1 MSIYPNDYCHECQQ
15 TPAVEQPAPP
25 VCEGEKCVEIY
36 DSACVEY
43 TGAAIPCKQ
52 IESGERMTSVINKLA
67 TCYDEEFVR
76 GLLRMIRDDST
87 LKALFS
93 QIVCSVD
100 CETVTVCDIPSGIV
114 LGTANTTGFTVSWA
128 KITGVSGYL
137 LQVKKTSDVSW
148 TQVGGLL
155 PNSSFTTA
163 TASVHVTGLE
173 SASVYEVRIKTICTD
188 GSESSWSDPVSITT
202 TTPVAPPVCV
212 VPSTP
217 TLTFN

>member
-15 TPAVEQPAPP
+15 TPPVEQPAPP
-25 VCEGEKCVEIY
+25 ICEGENCVEIY
-36 DSACVEY
+36 DSACIQY

-52 IESGERMTSVINKLA
+52 IQPGERMTSVVNKLA

-76 GLLRMIRDDST
+76 GLLRMIRDDAT
-87 LKALFS
+87 LNGLFA

-100 CETVTVCDIPSGIV
+100 CESITICDVPSGIV
-114 LGTANTTGFTVSWA
+114 LSLPTTTGFTASWA

-137 LQVKKTSDVSW
+137 LQVKKVADVAW

-163 TASVHVTGLE
+163 TASVAVSGLVGATE
-173 SASVYEVRIKTICTD
+173 YMVRIKTICTD
-188 GSESSWSDPVSITT
+188 GSESAWSTPINTT
-202 TTPVAPPVCV
+202 TATPVEPPVCV